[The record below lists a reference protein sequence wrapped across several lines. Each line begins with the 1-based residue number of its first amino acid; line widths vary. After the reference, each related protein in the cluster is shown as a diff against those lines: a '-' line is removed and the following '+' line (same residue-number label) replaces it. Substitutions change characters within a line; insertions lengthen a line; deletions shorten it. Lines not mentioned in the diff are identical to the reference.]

1 MRHTLICLLI
11 ALSPT
16 VALAQEAPKGQ
27 LFDTAHRQK
36 IYDAQ
41 KKSELAA
48 IGYTLIY
55 PGLGNYYA
63 EQYVTGTVVGMG
75 MVFGV
80 TCLVFGLTTD
90 QSDWA
95 TIGAV
100 LGGSMYAVGGV
111 TSYFGVSDYNSEL
124 KRALKVAD
132 MDRAPGLV
140 LAIRF

>member
-16 VALAQEAPKGQ
+16 VALAQDAPQGQ
-27 LFDTAHRQK
+27 LFDTAHRRQ

-48 IGYTLIY
+48 MGYTLIY

-75 MVFGV
+75 MVFGL
-80 TCLVFGLTTD
+80 TCLIFGLTTE
-90 QSDWA
+90 QNDWTA
-95 TIGAV
+95 IGAV
-100 LGGSMYAVGGV
+100 LGGSMYVTGGV
-111 TSYFGVSDYNSEL
+111 TSYFGVHDYNAEL
-124 KRALKVAD
+124 KRALKVAQV
-132 MDRAPGLV
+132 DRAPGLT